1 MNHAPNHEAD
11 HGHTH
16 TGGCCS
22 STGAADSGNGTS
34 GGSFADKGFAA
45 KSGGSSGGGCSSG
58 GCCSSKSGDS
68 SVTSQAPGLV
78 QLNVG
83 IIKSEKTKPVIEDL
97 PFAPTEKYPQGLFI
111 GLDVGSTTV
120 KYVVVD
126 PVTDEILAK
135 DYQRHD
141 TKQPEKCIEMFG
153 QIAQQFHD
161 VPRNAFRI
169 FMTGSGGSSIG
180 KRIGARFVQE
190 VNAVSLAVE
199 KLYPDVQS
207 VVELG
212 GQDAK
217 IIVFK
222 TDESTGKKKKIPSM
236 NDKCAGGT
244 GAVIDKINAKLKIP
258 TEQLCEMGYVG
269 LRLHPVAGK
278 CGVFAETDINGLQK
292 QGVPPDELMA
302 SLFESII
309 QQNLAVLTRG
319 HTLRPQLLLLGGPN
333 CYIKGM
339 RDCWRHNVPA
349 IWRERKIEFDESK
362 PIEELIVVPDNAQ
375 YFAALGAVEYA
386 KIEVQDNPDFGVF
399 RGLDELK
406 WYITV
411 GRIEEKKAAGSKG
424 LWKDAADLA
433 AFKEKYRHAKW
444 EAPRF
449 TPGSTVRAFI
459 GVDGGSTS
467 TKGVLVDEDK
477 NVVGRAYQL
486 SKGNPIED
494 TMEIFALLEK
504 QVADQGCKLEV
515 LGVGTTGYAKDILKD
530 VLKADVALVETVAH
544 TQAGLHFY
552 PDTDVI
558 VDVGGQ
564 DIKLIILKNGQVK
577 DFKLNTQ
584 CSAGNGY
591 FLQSTAQGFGFKVE
605 DFADIAFSAE
615 AMPSFGYGCAVF
627 MQSDIV
633 DFQRQ
638 GWSPNEIMAGLCDVL
653 PKNIWLYVSQ
663 IPNLAKLGT
672 KFILQGGTQHN
683 LAAVKTQVDFITSRF
698 KGMATQPT
706 VTVHKFCGEAGAIGC
721 AVEAHRMYTELGHRS
736 SFIGLE
742 RVQQITYRTT
752 RNENTRCYFCK
763 NKCLRT
769 FIDVKTGEEAQ
780 DANEPR
786 ASARAADGIGANA
799 AAPGN
804 GVLVSLTTQ
813 IIKQGPEAGHPTRIK
828 HGSAA
833 SAAASS
839 QEADGLQ
846 SVGVKGSEEGA
857 AANAKHAKSKS
868 KVALEEGEQRLIIA
882 TCEKGT
888 VEDVNDMRE
897 IKAGLDA
904 IKKAYP
910 NFAEICARE
919 AFAPADVPC
928 VADDVAEAEKAAA
941 GFGLPDR
948 LVLPA
953 VRRKREAAR
962 QRVELMKRRGDI
974 RIGMPRVLNMY
985 SMGPWFMGYFQAL
998 GIRSANLVWSD
1009 YTSEE
1014 NYKEGAKRG
1023 AIDPCF
1029 PSKIGIPH
1037 VHNLLYHKH
1046 TEKQPLHYI
1055 FFPMIDCMPTFMD
1068 NIQSSRACPTVT
1080 ATPEAVKAAFTK
1092 ESDLFADHGLQY
1104 LDTFVNFSEPG
1115 LLARQMFAEFAD
1127 KLGLSPEENAR
1138 ACRVAWDYYDGFY
1151 SDLRRQAR
1159 EQIDQLE
1166 AKNEVGVV
1174 LLTRPYHHDPGVCHE
1189 IPDEFQKLGIPVFTM
1204 DVLPRDPDLLE
1215 RLFGEEV
1222 RRGDFASPVSI
1233 EDAWK
1238 NAYSENTNRKVWAAK
1253 FAARHPNLVALELS
1267 SFKCGHDAPIYSVI
1281 EEIIETSGT
1290 PYFCF
1295 KDIDENKPTGSIKI
1309 RVETI
1314 AYFLRRHREKLAMR
1328 QAKMAQIEAHLAAME
1343 ARLRGT
1349 AVESPDQMAV
1359 YVDSIN
1365 SGTVVGV

>member
-1 MNHAPNHEAD
+1 MNNAISLEAD
-11 HGHTH
+11 HGH
-16 TGGCCS
+16 G
-22 STGAADSGNGTS
+22 S
-34 GGSFADKGFAA
+34 GGSCGTK
-45 KSGGSSGGGCSSG
+45 SGGGCG
-58 GCCSSKSGDS
+58 CSSKSGDASLKPQDS
-68 SVTSQAPGLV
+68 SLV

-83 IIKSEKTKPVIEDL
+83 LVKAEKTRPVIDDL

-120 KYVVVD
+120 KFVVVN
-126 PVTDEILAK
+126 PITDEILHK

-141 TKQPEKCIEMFG
+141 TKQPEKCIEMLRTIEEKF
-153 QIAQQFHD
+153 AD
-161 VPRNAFRI
+161 LPRNAFRI

-180 KRIGARFVQE
+180 KRIGAKFVQE
-190 VNAVSLAVE
+190 VNAVSLSVE

-217 IIVFK
+217 IIIFK
-222 TDESTGKKKKIPSM
+222 ADEATGKKKKIPSM

-258 TEQLCEMGYVG
+258 AAELCNMGYVG
-269 LRLHPVAGK
+269 LKLHPVAGK

-309 QQNLAVLTRG
+309 QQNLSVLTRG
-319 HTLRPQLLLLGGPN
+319 HTLRPQVLLLGGPN

-339 RDCWRHNVPA
+339 RDCWRHNIPV
-349 IWRERKIEFDESK
+349 IWKERKVRFDESK

-386 KIEVQDNPDFGVF
+386 KIEVQDNPNFGVY
-399 RGLDELK
+399 RGMEELE

-411 GRIEEKKAAGSKG
+411 GRVEEKKAAGGKG
-424 LWKDAADLA
+424 LWKDKDDLA
-433 AFKEKYRHAKW
+433 AFRERYRKEPW
-444 EAPRF
+444 EPARF
-449 TPGSTVRAFI
+449 MPETTVKAFV

-467 TKGVLVDEDK
+467 TKGVLLDMDK
-477 NVVGRAYQL
+477 NVIAKHYQL

-494 TMEIFALLEK
+494 TMEIFAGLQK
-504 QVADQGCKLEV
+504 QIEEQGCKLEV

-530 VLKADVALVETVAH
+530 VIKADVALVETVAH

-552 PDTDVI
+552 PNTDVI

-591 FLQSTAQGFGFKVE
+591 FLQSTAQGFNFKVE
-605 DFADIAFSAE
+605 EFADIAFSAE

-638 GWSPNEIMAGLCDVL
+638 GWAPHEIMAGLCDVL

-672 KFILQGGTQHN
+672 TFVLQGGTQHN
-683 LAAVKTQVDFITSRF
+683 LAAVKSQVDFIASRF
-698 KGMATQPT
+698 RGMATQPNII
-706 VTVHKFCGEAGAIGC
+706 VHKFCGEAGAIGC
-721 AVEAHRMYTELGHRS
+721 AVEAHRLYTEADLRTT
-736 SFIGLE
+736 FIGLD
-742 RVQQITYRTT
+742 RVQQIQYKTT
-752 RNENTRCYFCK
+752 RSEATRCYFCK

-769 FIDVKTGEEAQ
+769 FIDVKAGEDQSRDRE
-780 DANEPR
+780 
-786 ASARAADGIGANA
+786 GAGG
-799 AAPGN
+799 GN
-804 GVLVSLTTQ
+804 GVLVSLTSQ
-813 IIKQGPEAGHPTRIK
+813 IMKMGPEAGHPTRIK
-828 HGSAA
+828 HGADVAQPPSAVEPTDSPESAKESLKKA
-833 SAAASS
+833 ST
-839 QEADGLQ
+839 
-846 SVGVKGSEEGA
+846 
-857 AANAKHAKSKS
+857 KSKS
-868 KVALEEGEQRLIIA
+868 KVPLAAGEQRLIIA

-888 VEDVNDMRE
+888 VEDVNDMRD

-904 IKKAYP
+904 VKKANP
-910 NFAEICARE
+910 NFAEIAARR
-919 AFAPADVPC
+919 AFEPTNVAR
-928 VADDVAEAEKAAA
+928 VADE
-941 GFGLPDR
+941 LPGSSKLCFALPGTKR
-948 LVLPA
+948 SIVLPISG
-953 VRRKREAAR
+953 RKRADAER
-962 QRVELMKRRGDI
+962 RIDLMKNRENI
-974 RIGMPRVLNMY
+974 RIGMVRALNMY
-985 SMGPWFMGYFQAL
+985 SMGPWFTAYFESL
-998 GIRSANLVWSD
+998 GIAKRNLIWSD

-1014 NYKEGAKRG
+1014 LYKEGAKRG

-1046 TEKQPLHYI
+1046 AENKLNYI
-1055 FFPMIDCMPTFMD
+1055 FFPMIDSLPTFLD
-1068 NIQSSRACPTVT
+1068 GVLDTRACPTVT
-1080 ATPEAVKAAFTK
+1080 TTPEAVKAAFTK
-1092 ESDLFADHGLQY
+1092 ESDLFKEMGLEY
-1104 LDTFVNFSEPG
+1104 LDTFVCFKEPA
-1115 LLARQMFAEFAD
+1115 LLARQMYDEFKD
-1127 KLGLSPEENAR
+1127 RLGVSEEENSR
-1138 ACRVAWDYYDGFY
+1138 ACRAAWEYYEGLWAEMRKD
-1151 SDLRRQAR
+1151 AR
-1159 EQIDQLE
+1159 TLLE
-1166 AKNEVGVV
+1166 RLETNDEIGVV

-1204 DVLPRDPDLLE
+1204 DVLPRDADILE
-1215 RLFGEEV
+1215 RLFGDEV
-1222 RRGDFASPVSI
+1222 RRGEFKSALSI

-1253 FAARHPNLVALELS
+1253 YAARHPNLVALELS
-1267 SFKCGHDAPIYSVI
+1267 SFKCGHDAPIYSVVEEVI
-1281 EEIIETSGT
+1281 ENSGT

-1309 RVETI
+1309 RIETI
-1314 AYFLRRHREKLAMR
+1314 AYFLRRHREKLVR
-1328 QAKMAQIEAHLAAME
+1328 RKQKMAEIE
-1343 ARLRGT
+1343 ARLAELERTLRGKSGLEPVEGPLHVDT
-1349 AVESPDQMAV
+1349 AGEFIGSHPTPARDFVGQMVEHGA
-1359 YVDSIN
+1359 
-1365 SGTVVGV
+1365 VVGV